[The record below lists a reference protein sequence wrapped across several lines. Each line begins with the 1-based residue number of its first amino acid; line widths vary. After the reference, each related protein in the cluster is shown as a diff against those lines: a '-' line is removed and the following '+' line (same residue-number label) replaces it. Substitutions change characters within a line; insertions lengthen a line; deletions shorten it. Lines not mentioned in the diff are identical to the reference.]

1 MRIITAR
8 VPGAARLA
16 RLPELTKMARH
27 RLKWFDYYRAR
38 GHNAALTCRYFGISR
53 QTLRYAQ
60 GQAAPP
66 GGLAGNFHNI

>member
-8 VPGAARLA
+8 VPGATRLA
-16 RLPELTKMARH
+16 RVPELSKTARQ
-27 RLKWFDYYRAR
+27 RLKWFDHYRAR

-60 GQAAPP
+60 GQAFLPVEAA
-66 GGLAGNFHNI
+66 L